1 MKLFHNWKARG
12 GGSRKTVLLK
22 KHVQNYYVILQVC
35 LYGLVLHGCRRIIAG
50 AIMRQRNCQRQFRWL
65 VLGCY
70 AQGIEAESPQDLH
83 KQIRGLGAE
92 SPVFCGVSRKK
103 CARRRS
109 LSDRK
114 FIVAGAHAPPEC
126 AQILN
131 RNKITN
137 EFWERLL

>member
-1 MKLFHNWKARG
+1 MKLSQNRETRG

-22 KHVQNYYVILQVC
+22 KHLQNCYVILQVC

-50 AIMRQRNCQRQFRWL
+50 AIMRLRNCQRQFRRL
-65 VLGCY
+65 VLSCH
-70 AQGIEAESPQDLH
+70 AQGIVAESPQDLH
-83 KQIRGLGAE
+83 KQIRGLAAE

-126 AQILN
+126 AKILN
-131 RNKITN
+131 RSKITN
-137 EFWERLL
+137 EFLERLL